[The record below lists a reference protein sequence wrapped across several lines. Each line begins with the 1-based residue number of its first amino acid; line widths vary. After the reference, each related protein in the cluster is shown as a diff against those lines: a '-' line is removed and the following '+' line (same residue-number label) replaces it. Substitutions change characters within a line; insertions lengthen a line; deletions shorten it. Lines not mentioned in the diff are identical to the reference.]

1 MIIVAGLSADYEI
14 ECRMLENSP
23 ADLERAEI
31 ERDIGNKY
39 KKKIRQQH
47 DSKAPARNFS
57 PASARDWYRKAQPRR
72 IAERKTGD
80 PATDSRVTV

>member
-39 KKKIRQQH
+39 
-47 DSKAPARNFS
+47 
-57 PASARDWYRKAQPRR
+57 
-72 IAERKTGD
+72 
-80 PATDSRVTV
+80 